1 MRVELNGQELRV
13 EDVEA
18 VAKGAAEVGL
28 DPDVE
33 QRIVAGRRTLEA
45 AAQRGKTLYG
55 VNTGVGEFRTTIIP
69 PDRILELQRNLIRS
83 SACAVGPPLPEE
95 VVRAMMLLRANA
107 FATGRSGVRLELVLL
122 LIDMINSRLHPVV
135 PRQGSVGSSGD
146 LAPLAHIGLVLMGE
160 GEASF
165 QGAIVPGASALHAA
179 GLAPLELQA
188 KEGLAIINGTQMMT
202 AIGAL
207 SLARASHALDAAEVA
222 VAMSLEALKGT
233 ARSFDPRI
241 CQARPH
247 YGAASVAGNLRALL
261 EGSEILKSHANV
273 PHEVQD
279 AYTLRCAPQVLGASL
294 DALLYAKQVLEV
306 EMNSAVDNPLVFEDG
321 DVVSGGNFHGMP
333 VALALEHMTLATH
346 VIGSFSERRIA
357 RLVDGK
363 LSHLPHFLTS
373 SKGLES
379 GMMIPQYTAASL
391 VTESKAKCFPACADS
406 IPTSANQ
413 EDFNSMGS
421 VSALK
426 LMDVVENVERIVAIE
441 LLCACQGLEFAK
453 FLPGRGVQAA
463 RLAVR
468 SCVPPL
474 DDDRA
479 LAGDIESL
487 RRMVVDGSLVQ
498 AVERSCRFKRC

>member
-1 MRVELNGQELRV
+1 MRVEIDGQELRV
-13 EDVEA
+13 EDVVA
-18 VAKGAAEVGL
+18 VAMSAADVGL
-28 DPDVE
+28 DAE
-33 QRIVAGRRTLEA
+33 AESRIEAGRKTLETVM
-45 AAQRGKTLYG
+45 QRGRTHYG
-55 VNTGVGEFRTTIIP
+55 VNTGVGEFRTTVIP
-69 PDRILELQRNLIRS
+69 PEKVLELQRNLIRS
-83 SACAVGPPLPEE
+83 SACAVGEPLPEE

-107 FATGRSGVRLELVLL
+107 FATGRSGVRLEMVELL
-122 LIDMINSRLHPVV
+122 LQMLNRRVHPTV

-160 GEASF
+160 GEAWF
-165 QGAIVPGASALHAA
+165 KARRMPGAAALGAA
-179 GLAPLELQA
+179 GLAPIELQA
-188 KEGLAIINGTQMMT
+188 KEGLAMINGTQMMT

-207 SLARASHALDAAEVA
+207 FLHRAMRALDAAEVA

-241 CQARPH
+241 FQARPH
-247 YGAASVAGNLRALL
+247 FGAVAVATNLRAML

-294 DALLYAKQVLEV
+294 DAFLQAKKVLEV

-333 VALALEHMTLATH
+333 VAMALEQVALAAH
-346 VIGSFSERRIA
+346 VIGSYSERRIA
-357 RLVDGK
+357 RLVDGR

-391 VTESKAKCFPACADS
+391 VSESKSKCFPACADS

-426 LMDVVENVERIVAIE
+426 LMDVVMNTERIVAIE

-468 SCVPPL
+468 AKVPAL
-474 DDDRA
+474 EEDRPIT
-479 LAGDIESL
+479 GDIEEL
-487 RRMVVDGSLVQ
+487 RQMVRDASMVAAVQ
-498 AVERSCRFKRC
+498 KTCHFVRC

>member
-1 MRVELNGQELRV
+1 MRVEIDGQELRV
-13 EDVEA
+13 EEVVA
-18 VAKGAAEVGL
+18 VAMGAAEVAMS
-28 DPDVE
+28 PVAE
-33 QRIVAGRRTLEA
+33 QRIVGGRQALEA
-45 AAQRGKTLYG
+45 VMQRGKTYYG
-55 VNTGVGEFRTTIIP
+55 VNTGVGEFRTTFIP
-69 PDRILELQRNLIRS
+69 QDKVLELQRNLIRS
-83 SACAVGPPLPEE
+83 SACAVGEPLPEE

-107 FATGRSGVRLELVLL
+107 FATGRSGVRLELAELL
-122 LIDMINSRLHPVV
+122 LRMLNCRLHPLV

-160 GEASF
+160 GEAWF
-165 QGAIVPGASALHAA
+165 QGRKVSGAEALQAADLKPIV
-179 GLAPLELQA
+179 LQA

-207 SLARASHALDAAEVA
+207 YLYRAMRALDAAEVA
-222 VAMSLEALKGT
+222 VTMSLEALKGT

-241 CQARPH
+241 FQARPH
-247 YGAASVAGNLRALL
+247 FGAVTVAANLRALL

-294 DALLYAKQVLEV
+294 DAFLQAKQVLEV
-306 EMNSAVDNPLVFEDG
+306 EMNSSVDNPLVFEDG

-333 VALALEHMTLATH
+333 VAMALEQITLATH

-357 RLVDGK
+357 RLVDGR

-391 VTESKAKCFPACADS
+391 VSESKAKCFPACADS

-426 LMDVVENVERIVAIE
+426 LMDVVENTERVVAIE

-453 FLPGRGVQAA
+453 FLPGKGVQAA
-463 RLAVR
+463 REVVR
-468 SCVPPL
+468 AQVPAL
-474 DDDRA
+474 DDDRPMSK
-479 LAGDIESL
+479 DIESL
-487 RRMVVDGSLVQ
+487 RQMVRDASVVM
-498 AVERSCRFKRC
+498 AVEKVCRFKRC

>member
-1 MRVELNGQELRV
+1 MRVEIDGQELRV
-13 EDVEA
+13 EDVVA
-18 VAKGAAEVGL
+18 VAMGAAEAGL
-28 DPDVE
+28 DPDAE
-33 QRIVAGRRTLEA
+33 QRIEVGRKTLESVM
-45 AAQRGKTLYG
+45 QKGRTCYG
-55 VNTGVGEFRTTIIP
+55 VNTGVGEFRTTTIP
-69 PDRILELQRNLIRS
+69 PEKVLELQRNLIRS
-83 SACAVGPPLPEE
+83 SACAVGQPLPEE

-107 FATGRSGVRLELVLL
+107 FATGRSGVRLEMVDLL
-122 LIDMINSRLHPVV
+122 LQMLNLRVLPVV

-146 LAPLAHIGLVLMGE
+146 LAPLAHIGLVLIGE
-160 GEASF
+160 GEAWF
-165 QGAIVPGASALHAA
+165 QGRKVSGAAALDAA
-179 GLAPLELQA
+179 GLAPIQLQA
-188 KEGLAIINGTQMMT
+188 KEGLAMINGTQMMT

-207 SLARASHALDAAEVA
+207 YLHRAMLALDAAEVA
-222 VAMSLEALKGT
+222 VVMSLEALKGT

-241 CQARPH
+241 FQARPH
-247 YGAASVAGNLRALL
+247 FGAVTVAANLRAML
-261 EGSEILKSHANV
+261 EGSEILKSHANL

-294 DALLYAKQVLEV
+294 EAFLQAKQVLEV
-306 EMNSAVDNPLVFEDG
+306 EMNSSVDNPLVFEDG

-333 VALALEHMTLATH
+333 VAMALEQITLATH

-391 VTESKAKCFPACADS
+391 VCESKAKCFPACADS

-413 EDFNSMGS
+413 EDFNSMGA

-426 LMDVVENVERIVAIE
+426 LMDVVENTERVVAIE
-441 LLCACQGLEFAK
+441 LLCACQGLEFAR

-463 RLAVR
+463 REAVRGKVPALEEDRSMSSDIEVLRQMVLDASLVLAVEK
-468 SCVPPL
+468 
-474 DDDRA
+474 A
-479 LAGDIESL
+479 
-487 RRMVVDGSLVQ
+487 
-498 AVERSCRFKRC
+498 CRFKRC